1 LENCAPR
8 EKENLLFIKIIF
20 KRMKDKSQIVEIN
33 LRYNG
38 HIVNM
43 LHNVASLEGHK
54 ESIEYRSFKAVFGDL
69 LYKMS

>member
-1 LENCAPR
+1 
-8 EKENLLFIKIIF
+8 
-20 KRMKDKSQIVEIN
+20 MKDKSQIVEIN

-43 LHNVASLEGHK
+43 LHNVVSLEGYK